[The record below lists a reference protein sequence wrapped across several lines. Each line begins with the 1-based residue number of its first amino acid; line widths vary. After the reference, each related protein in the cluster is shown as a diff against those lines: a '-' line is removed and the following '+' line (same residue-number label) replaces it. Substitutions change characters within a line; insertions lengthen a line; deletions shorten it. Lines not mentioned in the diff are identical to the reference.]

1 MRARLAVWAY
11 RRLVAPMLL
20 GYIGRKGSDMYT
32 YRPEDVELIFH
43 GR

>member
-1 MRARLAVWAY
+1 MRVRLAVWAY

-20 GYIGRKGSDMYT
+20 GFVVRKESEVHMASPDQ
-32 YRPEDVELIFH
+32 VELIFH